1 MGMRARITMGVCIL
15 ALAITAAAN
24 PYDTISLR
32 NSFNL
37 APPKREIP
45 KPADMFKPPPN
56 IEVRGIA
63 AFGSHKWVLLSKADP
78 GMPPRHLMMREGEKN
93 SGLEIIDV
101 DELDALVKIRAD
113 GTLLELTLATNHTT
127 KPNVRVRNFV
137 NQHTRAHELH
147 QRREAARIARER
159 AEFERLQAMRA
170 LLESQSRD
178 ANPAQQA
185 NFESE

>member
-1 MGMRARITMGVCIL
+1 MGARSRLGVCIL
-15 ALAITAAAN
+15 AWAVTAAAN
-24 PYDTISLR
+24 PYDAISLR

-37 APPKREIP
+37 APPKRVIP
-45 KPADMFKPPPN
+45 KPADVPTPPPN
-56 IEVRGIA
+56 LEVRGIA
-63 AFGSHKWVLLSKADP
+63 AFGSHKWVLLSKTDP

-101 DELDALVKIRAD
+101 DELDALVKIRAE

-127 KPNVRVRNFV
+127 KPSIPLRKFV

-178 ANPAQQA
+178 ANPPQQA
-185 NFESE
+185 NLESE